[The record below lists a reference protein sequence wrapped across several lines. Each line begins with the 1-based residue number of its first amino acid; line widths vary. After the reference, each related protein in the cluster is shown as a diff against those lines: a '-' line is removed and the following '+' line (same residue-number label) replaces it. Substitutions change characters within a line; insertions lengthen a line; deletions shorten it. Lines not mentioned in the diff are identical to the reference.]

1 LHGSFRKG
9 CAVSFEIVK
18 EENIMRIKLAYFT
31 GIASL
36 SLLILLW
43 GSIRPAHT
51 QTAGGRDCTEAAGSP
66 DGCNT
71 IEGSSFNQVEADVV
85 GGTIAGGGQRTW
97 PNQIH
102 GYFGTVCGGL
112 DNKVGEIAAV
122 CGGSHNLAA
131 VVRTFVGGGMD
142 NKATADSAAIV
153 GGINNQAT
161 GRYAFV
167 GGGFGNRATD
177 LNATVGGGSGNLAG
191 YRRATVAGG
200 SVNQATSV
208 ASTVGGGVSNIASG
222 AYATIGG
229 GTENSA
235 AGLNSTIAG
244 GAGNQVSADGGA
256 IAGGIA
262 NRILDNYSAVSG
274 GWANQAGDGQG
285 NLQDAAYAS
294 VGGGKGNIASGAY
307 ATVPGGASNR
317 AEGDYSF
324 AAGRG
329 AVAQH
334 DGSLVLADS
343 NQADFTSTAANELA
357 VRATG
362 GVRLV
367 TAIDAAGEPLAGV
380 LLPAG
385 SGAWATLSDREAKMD
400 FAPVD
405 GQQILSRLAVLP
417 IQTWRYKAQP
427 GETRH
432 LGPAAQDFYAAF
444 GVGEGDRTI
453 STVDADGV
461 ALASIQAL
469 YGKLLEKDAEIS
481 AVKTENQ
488 ALRKELE
495 RLETRMDALEASRG
509 ERANPLI
516 WIGVIA
522 LVVLVKKLG

>member
-1 LHGSFRKG
+1 
-9 CAVSFEIVK
+9 
-18 EENIMRIKLAYFT
+18 MRSRLSYFT
-31 GIASL
+31 IIASL
-36 SLLILLW
+36 IALAFLANSA
-43 GSIRPAHT
+43 RPAHT
-51 QTAGGRDCTEAAGSP
+51 QTANEQGCPEAAGSP

-71 IEGSSFNQVEADVV
+71 VEGSSFNRTKPGVLGA
-85 GGTIAGGGQRTW
+85 TIAGGGQLTW
-97 PNQIH
+97 PNQIN
-102 GYFGTVCGGL
+102 GNFGTVCGGL
-112 DNKVGEIAAV
+112 DNQAGNMAVV

-131 VVRTFVGGGMD
+131 VVRNFVGGGMD

-153 GGINNQAT
+153 GGINNLAS

-191 YRRATVAGG
+191 YRQATVAGG

-208 ASTVGGGVSNIASG
+208 ASMVGGGVSNIASG

-235 AGLNSTIAG
+235 TSLNSTIAG

-262 NRILDNYSAVSG
+262 NRILDNYSVVTG
-274 GWANQAGDGQG
+274 GWANQAGNGEGD
-285 NLQDAAYAS
+285 LQDAAYATI
-294 VGGGKGNIASGAY
+294 GGGKRNIASGAY
-307 ATVPGGASNR
+307 ATIPGGASNR
-317 AEGDYSF
+317 AEGDYTF

-343 NQADFTSTAANELA
+343 NAADFTSTSTNELA

-367 TAIDAAGEPLAGV
+367 TAINAAGEPLAGV

-385 SGAWATLSDREAKMD
+385 SGSWATLSDREAKAD
-400 FAPVD
+400 FAPFD
-405 GQQILSRLAVLP
+405 SEQILSRLAALP

-427 GETRH
+427 GGIRH

-444 GVGEGDRTI
+444 GIGEGDRTI

-469 YGKLLEKDAEIS
+469 YGKLQERDAELS
-481 AVKTENQ
+481 AVKAQNQ
-488 ALRKELE
+488 ALRQELGQ
-495 RLETRMDALEASRG
+495 LEARVDALEAGRGGGASWLPWIELAALAAYVAYRWRSLSGSAKPRISRM
-509 ERANPLI
+509 
-516 WIGVIA
+516 
-522 LVVLVKKLG
+522 

>member
-1 LHGSFRKG
+1 MALAFLAGS
-9 CAVSFEIVK
+9 
-18 EENIMRIKLAYFT
+18 T
-31 GIASL
+31 
-36 SLLILLW
+36 
-43 GSIRPAHT
+43 RPAHT
-51 QTAGGRDCTEAAGSP
+51 QNAGGRDCSEAADST
-66 DGCNT
+66 DGCNN
-71 IEGSSFNQVEADVV
+71 IEGSSFNQVEANVV
-85 GGTIAGGGQRTW
+85 GATIGGGGQRTW

-112 DNKVGEIAAV
+112 DNRVGEIAVV

-142 NKATADSAAIV
+142 NQATADSAAIV

-208 ASTVGGGVSNIASG
+208 ASTVSGGVSNVASG
-222 AYATIGG
+222 AYAAIGG
-229 GTENSA
+229 GTENIA
-235 AGLNSTIAG
+235 ASLNSVIAG

-256 IAGGIA
+256 VAGGIA
-262 NRILDNYSAVSG
+262 NRILDNYSVVSG
-274 GWANQAGDGQG
+274 GWANQAGNGDGD
-285 NLQDAAYAS
+285 LQDAAYAS

-307 ATVPGGASNR
+307 STIPGGSSNR
-317 AEGDYSF
+317 AAGDYSF

-334 DGSLVLADS
+334 EGSLVLADA
-343 NQADFTSTAANELA
+343 NQAEFTSTAANELA

-367 TAIDAAGEPLAGV
+367 TAIDAAGEPLSGV

-385 SGAWATLSDREAKMD
+385 SGAWATLSDRYAKAD

-405 GQQILSRLAVLP
+405 SQQILYRLAALP

-427 GETRH
+427 GEIRH

-444 GVGEGDRTI
+444 GIGEGDRTI

-469 YGKLLEKDAEIS
+469 YGEFLEKDAEIS
-481 AVKTENQ
+481 AVKAENQ
-488 ALRKELE
+488 ALRQELE
-495 RLETRMDALEASRG
+495 RLEARMDALEVDRSGRT
-509 ERANPLI
+509 NPLT
-516 WIGVIA
+516 WVGVFALIA
-522 LVVLVKKLG
+522 LVKNSRENYKKEL

>member
-1 LHGSFRKG
+1 
-9 CAVSFEIVK
+9 
-18 EENIMRIKLAYFT
+18 MRIRLAYFT
-31 GIASL
+31 VIASFIFL
-36 SLLILLW
+36 VSLA
-43 GSIRPAHT
+43 GSTHPART
-51 QTAGGRDCTEAAGSP
+51 QTYGGQDCSEAAGSP

-71 IEGSSFNQVEADVV
+71 IAGSSFNQLETGVIGA
-85 GGTIAGGGQRTW
+85 TISGGGQRTW

-102 GYFGTVCGGL
+102 GDFGTICGGL
-112 DNKVGEIAAV
+112 DNRVGENAAV

-142 NKATADSAAIV
+142 NQATADSAAIV

-208 ASTVGGGVSNIASG
+208 ASTVGGGVDNVASG

-235 AGLNSTIAG
+235 TSLNSSIAG
-244 GAGNQVSADGGA
+244 GAGNQVSADAGA

-262 NRILDNYSAVSG
+262 NRILDNYSVVSG
-274 GWANQAGDGQG
+274 GWANQAGDGEG
-285 NLQDAAYAS
+285 DLQDAAYAS
-294 VGGGKGNIASGAY
+294 VGGGRGNIASGAY
-307 ATVPGGASNR
+307 ATVPGGSSNR
-317 AEGDYSF
+317 AAGDYSF

-334 DGSLVLADS
+334 EGSLVLADS
-343 NQADFTSTAANELA
+343 NQADFSSTAANELA

-367 TAIDAAGEPLAGV
+367 TAIDTAGEPLAGV

-385 SGAWATLSDREAKMD
+385 SGAWATLSDREAKAD
-400 FAPVD
+400 FALVD
-405 GQQILSRLAVLP
+405 SQQILSRLAALP

-427 GETRH
+427 GQTRH

-481 AVKTENQ
+481 AVKAENQ
-488 ALRKELE
+488 ALRQEIE
-495 RLETRMDALEASRG
+495 RLEARMDTLEAGRG
-509 ERANPLI
+509 NGGSTLR
-516 WIGVIA
+516 WIGAIG
-522 LVVLVKKLG
+522 LVLLIRNILDNRWRRFQRE

>member
-1 LHGSFRKG
+1 
-9 CAVSFEIVK
+9 
-18 EENIMRIKLAYFT
+18 MRIRLAYFT
-31 GIASL
+31 VIGSL
-36 SLLILLW
+36 IGLLFLS
-43 GSIRPAHT
+43 GSARPAHT
-51 QTAGGRDCTEAAGSP
+51 QNADGRDCSETANSS

-71 IEGSSFNQVEADVV
+71 IEGSSFNQADADVV
-85 GGTIAGGGQRTW
+85 GATIGGGGQRTW

-102 GYFGTVCGGL
+102 GDFGTVCGGL
-112 DNKVGEIAAV
+112 DNRVGEIATV
-122 CGGSHNLAA
+122 CGGSHNVAA

-142 NKATADSAAIV
+142 NQATADSAAIV

-191 YRRATVAGG
+191 YRQTTVAGG
-200 SVNQATSV
+200 SVNQAISV

-229 GTENSA
+229 GTENNATS
-235 AGLNSTIAG
+235 LNSSIAG
-244 GAGNQVSADGGA
+244 GAGNHVSADAGA

-262 NRILDNYSAVSG
+262 NRILDNYSVVAG
-274 GWANQAGDGQG
+274 GWANQAGNGEGD
-285 NLQDAAYAS
+285 LQDAAYAS
-294 VGGGKGNIASGAY
+294 VGGGKGNLASGAY
-307 ATVPGGASNR
+307 ATVPGGASNQ
-317 AEGDYSF
+317 AQGDYSF
-324 AAGRG
+324 AAGRR
-329 AVAQH
+329 AMAQH

-343 NQADFTSTAANELA
+343 NQAEFTSVAANELA

-367 TAIDAAGEPLAGV
+367 TAIDSGGEPLAGV

-385 SGAWATLSDREAKMD
+385 SGAWATLSDREAKAD

-405 GQQILSRLAVLP
+405 SQEILSRVAALP

-444 GVGEGDRTI
+444 GIGEGDRTI

-469 YGKLLEKDAEIS
+469 NEKLVERDTELS
-481 AVKTENQ
+481 AVQAENQ
-488 ALRKELE
+488 ALRQELV
-495 RLETRMDALEASRG
+495 RLEARTNALEARCESSTSLLPR
-509 ERANPLI
+509 
-516 WIGVIA
+516 IGLVGLAVLLLENA
-522 LVVLVKKLG
+522 LRKTKGLLEFLRHN

>member
-1 LHGSFRKG
+1 
-9 CAVSFEIVK
+9 
-18 EENIMRIKLAYFT
+18 MRIRFAYFT
-31 GIASL
+31 VIASL
-36 SLLILLW
+36 SLLALLA
-43 GSIRPAHT
+43 GSARPAHT
-51 QTAGGRDCTEAAGSP
+51 QNTGGQDCSEAANST

-71 IEGSSFNQVEADVV
+71 IEGSSFNQVEPGVV
-85 GGTIAGGGQRTW
+85 GATISGGGQRTW
-97 PNQIH
+97 PNQVR
-102 GYFGTVCGGL
+102 GDFGSVCGGL
-112 DNKVGEIAAV
+112 DNRVGEIATV
-122 CGGSHNLAA
+122 CGGSHNLAS

-153 GGINNQAT
+153 GGLNNQAT

-177 LNATVGGGSGNLAG
+177 LNATVGGG
-191 YRRATVAGG
+191 
-200 SVNQATSV
+200 
-208 ASTVGGGVSNIASG
+208 VSNVASG

-229 GTENSA
+229 GTENIA
-235 AGLNSTIAG
+235 ASLSSTVAG
-244 GAGNQVSADGGA
+244 GAGNQARADGGA

-262 NRILDNYSAVSG
+262 NRILDNYSVVSG
-274 GWANQAGDGQG
+274 GWANQAGDGEG
-285 NLQDAAYAS
+285 DLQDSAYAS
-294 VGGGKGNIASGAY
+294 IGGGKSNIASGAY

-324 AAGRG
+324 AAGRS
-329 AVAQH
+329 AVALH
-334 DGSLVLADS
+334 DGSLVLADA
-343 NQADFTSTAANELA
+343 NPAEFTSAAANELA

-367 TAIDAAGEPLAGV
+367 TAIDAAGEPLAGAS
-380 LLPAG
+380 LPAG

-405 GQQILSRLAVLP
+405 SQQILSRLAALP

-427 GETRH
+427 GEIRH

-469 YGKLLEKDAEIS
+469 YGKLLEKDVEIS
-481 AVKTENQ
+481 AVKAENQ
-488 ALRKELE
+488 ALRQELD
-495 RLETRMDALEASRG
+495 RLEARVDSLEPGRG
-509 ERANPLI
+509 VGTNPVA
-516 WIGVIA
+516 WIGMFA
-522 LVVLVKKLG
+522 LVVLVWNYLNPQWRRFKRE